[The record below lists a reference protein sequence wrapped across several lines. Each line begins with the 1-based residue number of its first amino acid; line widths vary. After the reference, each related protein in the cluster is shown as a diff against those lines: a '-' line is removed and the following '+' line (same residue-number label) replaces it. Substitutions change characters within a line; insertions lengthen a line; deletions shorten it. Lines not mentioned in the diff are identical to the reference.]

1 MQLHQIKPIHK
12 LIQKKRIGRGGRK
25 GFHCGRGTKG
35 QTMRSTNKLQPLI
48 RQIIKRY
55 PKLRGYKFKPRLKPA
70 VLNIDDLEKKFQHGE
85 TIDPKILIERK
96 LVRRIKGKI
105 PQVKILGEGKIT
117 KSLTVEGCQV
127 SKSAKEK
134 IEKAGGKIK

>member
-1 MQLHQIKPIHK
+1 MQLHQVKPTQK
-12 LIQKKRIGRGGRK
+12 LSQKKRIGRGGKK

-55 PKLRGYKFKPRLKPA
+55 PKLRGYRFKAKLKPA
-70 VLNIDDLEKKFQHGE
+70 VLNIDDLEKKFQTGE
-85 TIDPKILIERK
+85 MVSPKILVERR
-96 LVRRIKGKI
+96 LIRRIKGKI
-105 PQVKILGEGKIT
+105 PEIKILGEGKIT
-117 KSLTVEGCQV
+117 KALTIEGCQV
-127 SKSAKEK
+127 SKSAREK

>member
-1 MQLHQIKPIHK
+1 MQIHQINPIHK
-12 LIQKKRIGRGGRK
+12 RKKSKRIGHGGKK

-55 PKLRGYKFKPRLKPA
+55 PKLRGYKFKARLKPA
-70 VLNIDDLEKKFQHGE
+70 VLNIEDLEKKFQGGE
-85 TIDPKILIERK
+85 TINPKILTERR
-96 LVRRIKGKI
+96 LVRRIKGKT
-105 PQVKILGEGKIT
+105 PEVKILGKGEIT
-117 KSLTVEGCQV
+117 KIFIIEECQV

-134 IEKAGGKIK
+134 IEKVGGTIK